1 MKRRMNVVLVA
12 ILVML
17 CAIFWAVVRGQKV
30 TLAIAASP
38 SGAPADAVLPIPAPM
53 PSVAAQSASTPAPAM
68 AGQVRSSSPMLAS
81 FAEPAQPAPQAS
93 TERRVDLTPA
103 VNAPTDAKAGYTAAQ
118 GDSLPD
124 VVVGLLGSN
133 TKSNRATVIAA
144 NPSLQADPDRVLAG
158 QIYDLALPE
167 VSTPAT
173 QPAAPEATRSTSDP
187 ILKYV
192 AQPGDSV
199 SVLAAGLLGS
209 NSKTNRDAIIS
220 HNPSLQDDPDHV
232 ESGKTYK
239 IPAANGLSSAPVSA
253 AVHASSPTT
262 QPDADGV
269 IMSGAGR
276 ELRYTARAGDNVS
289 KLAEVLLG
297 SDTQANRDAIVN
309 NNASLK
315 SDPDRV
321 VAGQTYWIPAP
332 AALVK

>member
-17 CAIFWAVVRGQKV
+17 CAIFWVVVRGQKV
-30 TLAIAASP
+30 TLAVAASP
-38 SGAPADAVLPIPAPM
+38 ADASAEARPIQTPTR
-53 PSVAAQSASTPAPAM
+53 SAALQSASDRAPAPT
-68 AGQVRSSSPMLAS
+68 GQYPSSPPMLAS
-81 FAEPAQPAPQAS
+81 FAEPAQSTPQAS

-103 VNAPTDAKAGYTAAQ
+103 VKAPTDTKAGYTAAQ
-118 GDSLPD
+118 GDSLPN
-124 VVVGLLGSN
+124 VVVGLLGSD
-133 TKSNRATVIAA
+133 TKSNRAAVIAA
-144 NPSLQADPDRVLAG
+144 NPSLKADPDRVLAG
-158 QIYDLALPE
+158 QVYDLEMPE
-167 VSTPAT
+167 TSAPAT
-173 QPAAPEATRSTSDP
+173 QPAAPEVRRSTSDP

-209 NSKTNRDAIIS
+209 DSKTNRDAIIS
-220 HNPSLQDDPDHV
+220 RNPSLQDDPDHV

-276 ELRYTARAGDNVS
+276 ELRYTARTGDNVS

-297 SDTQANRDAIVN
+297 SDTQANRDAIIN